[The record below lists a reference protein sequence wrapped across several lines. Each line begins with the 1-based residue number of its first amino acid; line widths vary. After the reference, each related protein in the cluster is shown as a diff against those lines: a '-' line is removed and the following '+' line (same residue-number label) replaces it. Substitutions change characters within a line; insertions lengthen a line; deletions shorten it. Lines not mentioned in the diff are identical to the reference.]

1 VPPEIGGG
9 GTDAITVCPKE
20 GVTTD
25 TGPPAELPVIGGEL
39 VGVPPVKGPPEE
51 LQAAKDPASA
61 TGSRPAPRTLRNHR
75 RPYGP
80 A

>member
-1 VPPEIGGG
+1 MIAALYALVCLIWGSTWLVIKIG
-9 GTDAITVCPKE
+9 
-20 GVTTD
+20 
-25 TGPPAELPVIGGEL
+25 L
-39 VGVPPVKGPPEE
+39 VGVPPVKEPTEE

-75 RPYGP
+75 RPYEP